1 MTREGETAVAMR
13 DFSSFA
19 ATLQVLDRE
28 NGELSGKYPLSEC
41 YGIAE
46 GVESGVL
53 VIDPGGV
60 CNVVGN

>member
-1 MTREGETAVAMR
+1 MR

-53 VIDPGGV
+53 VIDAGGV